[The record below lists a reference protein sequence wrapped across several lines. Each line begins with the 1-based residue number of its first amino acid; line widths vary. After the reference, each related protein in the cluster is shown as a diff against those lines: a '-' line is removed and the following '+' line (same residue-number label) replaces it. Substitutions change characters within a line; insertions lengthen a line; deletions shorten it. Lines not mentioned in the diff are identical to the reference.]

1 MYYTIQYSTLNNATY
16 TDIVHMPYLFTLEI
30 AQQKYYT
37 GDLLMRTTTDKIRTF
52 STPMCNFMTFQ

>member
-30 AQQKYYT
+30 APQKY
-37 GDLLMRTTTDKIRTF
+37 
-52 STPMCNFMTFQ
+52 